1 MKLNAMF
8 LAAAL
13 GVAGCGGGGTN
24 PFMDQQSSTT
34 TTEATGTDENTVTS
48 SGGDGDTSTDQN
60 GITSTGTP
68 DAGTGTT
75 GDKIEDMSWSSTSG
89 HPRNVSYVKEPDE
102 NGIDVEK
109 LYIENIP
116 FDGLPT
122 MAYSRITGF
131 PTGPGIGFFAN
142 DLTVIDPVTNETIDQ
157 DQYLALFGKSESGA
171 LEFVIVKT
179 AWYNDEGPGGYIVQ
193 RNQYDAT
200 GAAVLFERPSDSQA
214 RFTGTYDGFRI
225 PISTDGNM
233 HHTKGDVMI
242 DFDFKDFLDRG
253 AIYFQMQNRDVFDSY
268 GGYLYSLPDLGTV
281 VDSGNL
287 AADGSYTLKV
297 FSNDK
302 DGNKFESGDLVG
314 VLAGKTPVENVGIL
328 YLTSTEGSIQ
338 FKETGAFFAY
348 RKPAQ

>member
-1 MKLNAMF
+1 
-8 LAAAL
+8 
-13 GVAGCGGGGTN
+13 
-24 PFMDQQSSTT
+24 
-34 TTEATGTDENTVTS
+34 
-48 SGGDGDTSTDQN
+48 
-60 GITSTGTP
+60 
-68 DAGTGTT
+68 
-75 GDKIEDMSWSSTSG
+75 
-89 HPRNVSYVKEPDE
+89 
-102 NGIDVEK
+102 
-109 LYIENIP
+109 
-116 FDGLPT
+116 
-122 MAYSRITGF
+122 
-131 PTGPGIGFFAN
+131 
-142 DLTVIDPVTNETIDQ
+142 
-157 DQYLALFGKSESGA
+157 LALFGKSESGT